1 VSTAHPN
8 PRQSPNATFVALSA
22 GALAYVLLQSL
33 VVPALPT
40 LQLALHT
47 SQSTVSWILTAYLL
61 SASVATPVLGRLG
74 DMFGKE
80 RMLVIVLCALT
91 AGSLVAALT
100 SSIDVMIAARVLQ
113 GLGGAVFPLAFGIIR
128 DEFPR
133 ERVAGAIG
141 GVSTILGVGGGLG
154 IVLAGPIVDHLN
166 YHWLFWIPLVMTA
179 LATVATFF
187 WVPESPV
194 KTPGS
199 VNVGAGLLLSGWL
212 VALLLGVS
220 EGSQWGWSSARV
232 LGLFAAAVALFAAW
246 VTVEL
251 RSRVPLVDVRLMR
264 TPIVWWT
271 NISALL
277 FGFGM
282 YSMMVVLPEFMEAPR
297 RAGYGFAA
305 SVTGAGAA
313 LIPATLAMIVIGM
326 VIGPITAAIGSKV
339 PLALGGVIGGA
350 GFAFLAAAHS
360 ATWQVYVAT
369 GLAGVGMGL
378 AFSAMTNL
386 IVEAVPS
393 TQTGVATGM
402 NANIRTVGGAIGSQV
417 VVSVITSGVAAG
429 VLPHE
434 RGYVLSF
441 LIMAVGMVAAGMAAL
456 LVPGAVKR
464 ARVADGPALVD
475 VVEPLVEPSP
485 AAPTAAS

>member
-1 VSTAHPN
+1 LSEAHEQ
-8 PRQSPNATFVALSA
+8 PRQSANATFAVLGT
-22 GALAYVLLQSL
+22 GAMAYVLLQSL

-40 LQLALHT
+40 LQVALHT
-47 SQSTVSWILTAYLL
+47 SQSTVSWLLTAYLL

-80 RMLVIVLCALT
+80 RMLVIVLAALT

-100 SSIDVMIAARVLQ
+100 SSIAVMIAARVLQ

-141 GVSTILGVGGGLG
+141 GISTLLGVGGGLG

-179 LATVATFF
+179 FATVATFLF
-187 WVPESPV
+187 VPESPV

-199 VNVGAGLLLSGWL
+199 VNVVAGALLSGWL
-212 VALLLGVS
+212 VALLVGVS
-220 EGSQWGWSSARV
+220 EGSSWGWSSGRV
-232 LGLFAAAVALFAAW
+232 LGLFAAAALMFAGWVA
-246 VTVEL
+246 VEL

-271 NISALL
+271 NVSAFL

-282 YSMMVVLPEFMEAPR
+282 YSMMVVLPEFMETPR
-297 RAGYGFAA
+297 QAGYGFGA
-305 SVTGAGAA
+305 SVTAAGLA
-313 LIPATLAMIVIGM
+313 LLPATLAMIVVGM
-326 VIGPITAAIGSKV
+326 AIGPITAAVGSKV
-339 PLALGGVIGGA
+339 PLVAGGFVGGGA
-350 GFAFLAAAHS
+350 FAFLALAH
-360 ATWQVYVAT
+360 TQVWQVYVALA
-369 GLAGVGMGL
+369 LAGVGMGL

-417 VVSVITSGVAAG
+417 VVSVITSGIVAGA
-429 VLPHE
+429 LPQE

-441 LIMAVGMVAAGMAAL
+441 IVMAVGMIGAGLAAL
-456 LVPGAVKR
+456 VVPSAVRR
-464 ARVADGPALVD
+464 ARLEPAPGEA
-475 VVEPLVEPSP
+475 VEPLAER
-485 AAPTAAS
+485 A

>member
-1 VSTAHPN
+1 MSPAGAESSEAPPK
-8 PRQSPNATFVALSA
+8 PRQSANATFAALGT
-22 GALAYVLLQSL
+22 GAMAYVLLQSL

-40 LQLALHT
+40 LQAALHT
-47 SQSTVSWILTAYLL
+47 SQSTVSWIFTAYLL

-80 RMLVIVLCALT
+80 RLLVIVLVVLT
-91 AGSLVAALT
+91 AGSLIAALT
-100 SSIDVMIAARVLQ
+100 SSIAVMIAARVLQ
-113 GLGGAVFPLAFGIIR
+113 GVGGAVFPLAFGIIR

-141 GVSTILGVGGGLG
+141 GISTLLGVGGGLG
-154 IVLAGPIVDHLN
+154 IVLAGPIVDHLS

-179 LATVATFF
+179 LATVATFLF
-187 WVPESPV
+187 VPESPV
-194 KTPGS
+194 KTPGT
-199 VNVGAGLLLSGWL
+199 VNFGAAALLSGWL

-220 EGSQWGWSSARV
+220 EGSSWGWTSPRILA
-232 LGLFAAAVALFAAW
+232 LFVAAAILFVAW
-246 VTVEL
+246 VAVEL
-251 RSRVPLVDVRLMR
+251 RARNPLVDVRLMR

-271 NISALL
+271 NVSAFL

-297 RAGYGFAA
+297 QAGYGFGA
-305 SVTGAGAA
+305 SVTAAGLAM
-313 LIPATLAMIVIGM
+313 LPATVAMILVGLA
-326 VIGPITAAIGSKV
+326 IGPITAAMGSKI
-339 PLALGGVIGGA
+339 PLVAGGMIGGVA
-350 GFAFLAAAHS
+350 FAFLAAAHNS
-360 ATWQVYVAT
+360 VWQVYVAL
-369 GLAGVGMGL
+369 GLAGLGMGL

-417 VVSVITSGVAAG
+417 VVTVITGGVVAG
-429 VLPHE
+429 ALPQE

-441 LIMAVGMVAAGMAAL
+441 LVMGAALVAAGLAAL
-456 LVPGAVKR
+456 VVPGAVRR
-464 ARVADGPALVD
+464 ARLAPAPVPAEA
-475 VVEPLVEPSP
+475 VEPLAEHV
-485 AAPTAAS
+485 

>member
-1 VSTAHPN
+1 M
-8 PRQSPNATFVALSA
+8 
-22 GALAYVLLQSL
+22 LLQSL

-40 LQLALHT
+40 LQAALNT
-47 SQSTVSWILTAYLL
+47 SQSTASWILTAYLL

-80 RMLVIVLCALT
+80 RMLIIVLVALT

-100 SSIDVMIAARVLQ
+100 SSIAVMIAARVVQ
-113 GLGGAVFPLAFGIIR
+113 GLGGAVFPLSFGIIR

-133 ERVAGAIG
+133 ERVPAAIG
-141 GVSTILGVGGGLG
+141 GISTILGVGGGLG

-179 LATVATFF
+179 LATVATII

-199 VNVGAGLLLSGWL
+199 VNVTAGVLLSGWL
-212 VALLLGVS
+212 VTLLVGVS
-220 EGSQWGWSSARV
+220 EGSNWGWTSARII
-232 LGLFAAAVALFAAW
+232 GLFAAAVILFAAW
-246 VTVEL
+246 VAVEL

-282 YSMMVVLPEFMEAPR
+282 YSMMVVLPEFMEAPHQ
-297 RAGYGFAA
+297 AGYGFAA
-305 SVTGAGAA
+305 SVTAAGAA
-313 LIPATLAMIVIGM
+313 LIPATVAMMVIG
-326 VIGPITAAIGSKV
+326 VAIGPITRAVGSKI
-339 PLALGGVIGGA
+339 PLAAGGIIGGA

-360 ATWQVYVAT
+360 AVWQVYVAT
-369 GLAGVGMGL
+369 ALAGVGMGL

-393 TQTGVATGM
+393 SQTGVATGM

-417 VVSVITSGVAAG
+417 VVGVITAGLVAG
-429 VLPHE
+429 ELPAE
-434 RGYVLSF
+434 RGYVISF
-441 LIMAVGMVAAGMAAL
+441 IIMAVAMVAAGLAAL
-456 LVPGAVKR
+456 LVPGALKR
-464 ARVADGPALVD
+464 ASVADGPGLAD
-475 VVEPLVEPSP
+475 VVESLVEQ
-485 AAPTAAS
+485 T

>member
-1 VSTAHPN
+1 VSIVHPN

-40 LQLALHT
+40 LQVALHT

-100 SSIDVMIAARVLQ
+100 SSIGVMIAARVLQ

-154 IVLAGPIVDHLN
+154 IILAGPIVDHLN

-212 VALLLGVS
+212 IALLLGVS
-220 EGSQWGWSSARV
+220 EGSNWGWSSARV
-232 LGLFAAAVALFAAW
+232 LGLFAASVVLFAAW
-246 VTVEL
+246 VLVEL

-282 YSMMVVLPEFMEAPR
+282 YSMMVVLPEFMESPR
-297 RAGYGFAA
+297 QAGYGFAA

-326 VIGPITAAIGSKV
+326 VIGPITRAIGSKV
-339 PLALGGVIGGA
+339 PLVLGGFIGGA

-369 GLAGVGMGL
+369 ALAGVGMGL

-417 VVSVITSGVAAG
+417 VVAVITSGVAAAA
-429 VLPHE
+429 LPQE

-464 ARVADGPALVD
+464 ARVADGPAFAGA
-475 VVEPLVEPSP
+475 VEPLVESSP
-485 AAPTAAS
+485 AARTAAS